1 MPNAQLESAEQLLQS
16 PMQFVRDKDSFDHAC
31 RIQKN
36 YGVLEEILAWSKESL
51 TAEWRWQLV
60 SVSSDIR
67 PGDYIFY
74 FDSERD
80 YLAFVMKW
88 L

>member
-1 MPNAQLESAEQLLQS
+1 MVLKTAEHTIRLS
-16 PMQFVRDKDSFDHAC
+16 DSFNHAC
-31 RIQKN
+31 RIEKQ
-36 YGVLEEILAWSKESL
+36 YGMLEEILDWCKQSL
-51 TAEWRWQLV
+51 TAEWRWQLI

-88 L
+88 V

>member
-1 MPNAQLESAEQLLQS
+1 MAITTAEHTIRLG
-16 PMQFVRDKDSFDHAC
+16 DSFCHAN
-31 RIQKN
+31 RIQKD
-36 YGVLEEILAWSKESL
+36 YGVLENILTWCKQSL
-51 TAEWRWQLV
+51 TAEWRWQLI
-60 SVSSDIR
+60 SVSSDVR

-88 L
+88 A

>member
-1 MPNAQLESAEQLLQS
+1 MPDIQRQSTDTLLQS
-16 PMQFVRDKDSFDHAC
+16 PMQYMRDKDSFDHAC

-36 YGVLEEILAWSKESL
+36 YGVLEEILAWSKEAL

-60 SVSSDIR
+60 TVSSNDR
-67 PGDYIFY
+67 PGEYIFY

-88 L
+88 S

>member
-1 MPNAQLESAEQLLQS
+1 MAIKTAEDTIRLG
-16 PMQFVRDKDSFDHAC
+16 DSFNHAC

-36 YGVLEEILAWSKESL
+36 YGMLEEILAWSKESL

-60 SVSSDIR
+60 TVSSDIR